1 MTYVDTA
8 KLYATDI
15 IAGEIP
21 ACQWTVLACKRFIKD
36 IGRKRGF
43 PWVLSLQKASEACA
57 FIEALSHTKGRWARL
72 PLKLEPWQIFI
83 VVNIFG
89 WVHKDTGLRRFNKA
103 SLYVA
108 RKNGKSLLAAAIGLY
123 MLVADGE
130 AGAEVY
136 SGATGEKQA
145 WEVFKPA
152 RLMARNEPELLAHYS
167 LEVNASNLCIIK
179 DESKFEPVI
188 GNPGDGASPHCYIC
202 DEYHEHPD
210 SRQYDTMI
218 TGMGARLQPLA
229 LVITTAGDN
238 IAGPCYDDMLTIQK
252 ILQGVIKDERVFGI
266 IYTIDKGDDWT
277 SKKALRKAN
286 PNMGVSIME
295 EFLLARQ
302 KEAIENA
309 RHQGRF
315 KTKHLNIWVQ
325 ARDAFFNMQKWA
337 ECEDKRLHLDDF
349 AGEDCVISVDLA
361 SKKDIAEVHLVFPHE
376 DGSFINFGL
385 HYLPEAAVENEEN
398 NHYRA
403 WDTDGFLVVTEGNM
417 IDMPLMKD
425 EVLEMCKEF
434 NVRAVIFDPWHDT
447 YMVTELQAAGIF
459 CVEYAATVKNYS
471 DPMKS
476 LDALILDK
484 KWIHPYDPC
493 MDWMLSNV
501 VARVDAKDNVYP
513 RKERQELKIDGPVAL
528 IMAFGWYLDNPDPGP
543 SVYENPET
551 RVWA

>member
-15 IAGEIP
+15 IAGVIP
-21 ACQWTVLACKRFIKD
+21 TNQWTGLACKRFIKD
-36 IGRKRGF
+36 IGRKRKF

-57 FIEALSHTKGRWARL
+57 FLENLSHTKGRWAKT

-89 WVHKDTGLRRFNKA
+89 WVHKDTNLRRFNKA

-123 MLVADGE
+123 MFCEGE

-152 RLMARNEPELLAHYS
+152 RLMARNEPELTDAFS
-167 LEVNASNLCIIK
+167 IEVNASNLCIVE
-179 DESKFEPVI
+179 DESKFEPII

-266 IYTIDKGDDWT
+266 IYGIDKEDDWT
-277 SKKALRKAN
+277 TVEALRKAN

-315 KTKHLNIWVQ
+315 KTKHLNVWVQ

-337 ECEDKRLHLDDF
+337 ECEDKRLQLDDF
-349 AGEDCVISVDLA
+349 AGETCVISVDLA
-361 SKKDIAEVHLVFPHE
+361 SKKDIAEVHVIFPHE
-376 DGSFINFGL
+376 DGSFTNFGL

-403 WDTDGFLVVTEGNM
+403 WDIEGHLIVTEGNM

-447 YMVTELQAAGIF
+447 YMVTELQAAGIP
-459 CVEYAATVKNYS
+459 CVEYAATVKNFS

-484 KWIHPYDPC
+484 KWTHPYDLC

-543 SVYENPET
+543 SVYENPDT